1 MATTHSGDYVE
12 TYIWEGDELR
22 TMTMAEGNAYTTYD
36 FEPSDAP
43 AQALFNRFGY
53 DLPELCLQGR
63 FGVLP
68 AHMPAKVTSA
78 AYIDGTMLFTSVTE
92 FATTTDDD
100 GHLGTVSTGN
110 TTFVLHW
117 GQQ

>member
-1 MATTHSGDYVE
+1 MS
-12 TYIWEGDELR
+12 
-22 TMTMAEGNAYTTYD
+22 
-36 FEPSDAP
+36 
-43 AQALFNRFGY
+43 
-53 DLPELCLQGR
+53 LQGR

-78 AYIDGTMLFTSVTE
+78 VYIDGTMLFTSVTE
-92 FATTTDDD
+92 FTTTTADD

>member
-1 MATTHSGDYVE
+1 
-12 TYIWEGDELR
+12 
-22 TMTMAEGNAYTTYD
+22 
-36 FEPSDAP
+36 
-43 AQALFNRFGY
+43 
-53 DLPELCLQGR
+53 
-63 FGVLP
+63 
-68 AHMPAKVTSA
+68 MPAKVTSA

-92 FATTTDDD
+92 FTTTTDDD